1 MRQLVNKAIVWRE
14 YKECL
19 RRRAGSRSINGTI
32 MFIGFSAFLF
42 VNGICLGS
50 MFHDINALYLYL
62 TSTTFMGMYLFTNFK
77 MDWFENMLDYIL
89 VGTTSPRAHAVSC
102 AISMALL
109 ISALV
114 IPTGAIFAFSIYHF
128 LSISVTFIDGFLILC
143 IPLILGFT
151 AALSRSIRLIFFVK
165 GQWVYSIINSIIFL
179 AIDVGVLAWIGRSNY
194 INWIFVFCILI
205 IVYGAIDILA
215 MALLDKERML
225 I

>member
-19 RRRAGSRSINGTI
+19 RRRAGGHHINGMI
-32 MFIGFSAFLF
+32 LFIVCIPLF
-42 VNGICLGS
+42 FGCGIFNGSI
-50 MFHDINALYLYL
+50 FQDTNALYLYL
-62 TSTTFMGMYLFTNFK
+62 TSTTFVGAYLFTTFK
-77 MDWFENMLDYIL
+77 LDWFENMFDYIL
-89 VGTTSPRAHAVSC
+89 IATTSPRAHAISC

-114 IPTGAIFAFSIYHF
+114 IPTGSILAFCCYHF
-128 LSISVTFIDGFLILC
+128 FNISITFIDIVLIVC

-151 AALSRSIRLIFFVK
+151 AALSRSIRLIFFTK
-165 GQWVYSIINSIIFL
+165 GQWVYSIISMIIMVIVLIL
-179 AIDVGVLAWIGRSNY
+179 AVLGMGESFI
-194 INWIFVFCILI
+194 INWILVFCILI